1 MTGRKIDRKDQKQ
14 REKSG
19 NVEKNI
25 NEYETQ
31 RKGLTYAYLE
41 TQLDVEKRQRKR
53 II

>member
-25 NEYETQ
+25 NEYET
-31 RKGLTYAYLE
+31 
-41 TQLDVEKRQRKR
+41 
-53 II
+53 